1 MVASANNL
9 FANVLA
15 PPNVEV
21 AMGLVMPAVVDA
33 KAEGIAVLVADL
45 NVSLSSV
52 IYGDAWDK
60 AFGNIFYFIVCVSGS
75 ILSPGVTLDIPGLK

>member
-1 MVASANNL
+1 LVASANNL

-21 AMGLVMPAVVDA
+21 AIGLVMPVVVDA

-45 NVSLSSV
+45 NVSLSNV
-52 IYGDAWDK
+52 TYGDA
-60 AFGNIFYFIVCVSGS
+60 
-75 ILSPGVTLDIPGLK
+75 